1 MENAPE
7 IKKIEIEQDSLNY
20 LNTTRKWTM
29 FLAIL
34 GFIFLGLMVIFG
46 LFAGVFLSAFKTA
59 DIPAGFP
66 EWLVFVLILVFGV
79 LYFFP
84 ILFLFRFSKHTSN
97 AVHSLDKEELKKAF
111 KNLKSYYVYIGIFT
125 IVILALYFVALV
137 GAGAS
142 MAFLKNFGN

>member
-34 GFIFLGLMVIFG
+34 GFIVVGLLVIIGIFTG
-46 LFAGVFLSAFKTA
+46 FFLSAFKTA
-59 DIPAGFP
+59 SAPRRFP
-66 EWLVFVLILVFGV
+66 EWLVFVMFLAFAVI
-79 LYFFP
+79 YFFP
-84 ILFLFRFSKHTSN
+84 ILYLFRFSKYTSN
-97 AVHSLDKEELKKAF
+97 AVRSLDKEELKKAF

-125 IVILALYFVALV
+125 IVILVLYFVAFV

-142 MAFLKNFGN
+142 MAFLKHMG

>member
-7 IKKIEIEQDSLNY
+7 IRKIEIEQDSLNY

-34 GFIFLGLMVIFG
+34 GFIFLGLMLIGG
-46 LFAGVFLSAFKTA
+46 LFAGFFLSAFKTA

-66 EWLVFVLILVFGV
+66 EWLVFFIILIFAV

-84 ILFLFRFSKHTSN
+84 IFYLFRFSKHTSN
-97 AVHSLDKEELKKAF
+97 AVHTLDKEELRKAF
-111 KNLKSYYVYIGIFT
+111 KNLKSYYVYVGIFT
-125 IVILALYFVALV
+125 IIILVFYFIAIV

-142 MAFLKNFGN
+142 MAFLKNLG